1 MTTDKLF
8 RSGIF
13 RVCVCVTA
21 LCVFKTEC
29 NNRKYAQ
36 RIYFPLFCSLVV
48 TKPLSHRAG
57 ILLCTLNAFMTSV
70 YSFGVLSRNFHSQK
84 HTLTHPEECENG
96 ISLGRKRE
104 PISIY
109 QITCWWFSDERN
121 KKLIVVNTASVE
133 REKKRS
139 RASVE
144 NRREICQSSG
154 HNSGICRNLSPNDE
168 RERIKSILCGHS
180 SLTESLW
187 CCVKKQSI

>member
-13 RVCVCVTA
+13 CVCVTA

-84 HTLTHPEECENG
+84 HTLTHPEECKSG

-133 REKKRS
+133 RERKYAHARPSKIDRKF
-139 RASVE
+139 VKV
-144 NRREICQSSG
+144 QG
-154 HNSGICRNLSPNDE
+154 TSGICRNLSPNDQ
-168 RERIKSILCGHS
+168 RERIKSILCGRS